1 MARTTRRRE
10 PSEIVNPN
18 RGVKKNLRRNDR
30 KNSKK
35 RLQEIDHRDPEA
47 WDDYQEDRYIVRG
60 ND

>member
-10 PSEIVNPN
+10 PGEIVNPN

-30 KNSKK
+30 KSSKK
-35 RLQEIDHRDPEA
+35 KLQEIDHQDPEA
-47 WDDYQEDRYIVRG
+47 WDEYQEDRYIVRG

>member
-18 RGVKKNLRRNDR
+18 RGIKKNKRRNDR
-30 KNSKK
+30 KSSKK
-35 RLQEIDHRDPEA
+35 KLQEIDHLDPEA
-47 WDDYQEDRYIVRG
+47 WDEYQEDRHIVRG

>member
-18 RGVKKNLRRNDR
+18 RGIKKNKRRNDR
-30 KNSKK
+30 KSSKK
-35 RLQEIDHRDPEA
+35 KLQEIDHLDPEA
-47 WDDYQEDRYIVRG
+47 WDEYQEDRYIVRG

>member
-18 RGVKKNLRRNDR
+18 RGIKKNKRRNDR
-30 KNSKK
+30 KSSKK
-35 RLQEIDHRDPEA
+35 KLQEIDHQDPEA
-47 WDDYQEDRYIVRG
+47 WDEYQEDRYIVRG